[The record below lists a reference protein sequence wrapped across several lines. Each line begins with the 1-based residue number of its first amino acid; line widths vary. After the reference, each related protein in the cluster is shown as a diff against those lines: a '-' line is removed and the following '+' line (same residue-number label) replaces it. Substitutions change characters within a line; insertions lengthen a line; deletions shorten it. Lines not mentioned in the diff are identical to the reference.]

1 MTRRFTILTKRT
13 AMNTTLSPTD
23 TTVSREPVENVHRPQ
38 FRIKEGEDGTVVQI
52 ALPGV
57 RKEGLKLTLLES
69 NLRIEAD
76 RNSEVPENWKIH
88 RDPGAIRRYGLDIHL
103 TSRLDGTKTTASFE
117 SGVLTLQV
125 PVREEAKPRQ
135 IQVN

>member
-1 MTRRFTILTKRT
+1 
-13 AMNTTLSPTD
+13 MNATLSPTD
-23 TTVSREPVENVHRPQ
+23 TSASREPVENVHRPQ

-57 RKEGLKLTLLES
+57 RKEDLKLTLLES

-76 RNSEVPENWKIH
+76 RNNEVPENWKIH
-88 RDPGAIRRYGLDIHL
+88 RDPEPSGATAS
-103 TSRLDGTKTTASFE
+103 TSTSPRGSTATQATASFE

>member
-1 MTRRFTILTKRT
+1 
-13 AMNTTLSPTD
+13 MNATFNPTD
-23 TTVSREPVENVHRPQ
+23 TAASREPVENVHRPQ

-57 RKEGLKLTLLES
+57 RKENLQLTLLES

-76 RNSEVPENWKIH
+76 RTNEVPETWKIH
-88 RDPGAIRRYGLDIHL
+88 RDPGAITRYGLDIHL
-103 TSRLDGTKTTASFE
+103 TSRLDGTKTIASFE
-117 SGVLTLQV
+117 SGVLALQV